1 LTAETGRD
9 HCHAR
14 IFGCPRRRPAS
25 GRLGGMIEDADGA
38 LDLIDETVS
47 GLDQADTAR
56 VTVKDDDAKVVFQRP

>member
-1 LTAETGRD
+1 
-9 HCHAR
+9 
-14 IFGCPRRRPAS
+14 
-25 GRLGGMIEDADGA
+25 MIEDADGA